1 MAIDRQAS
9 APDLPE
15 DWQHSGRQTYRR
27 EGDII
32 VSRWVGA
39 CTIAE
44 LEPFLVF
51 AEKVLAQQTHPFL
64 LVNNTQALPGLPEVR
79 RRVVTWAR
87 AHSFQGGVVIFGASL
102 PTRAIGIL
110 MLNAIS
116 LLKGIDLNKR
126 ITYTRV
132 ESEARAWVER
142 RRAVLR
148 SMPQSSDPARRSPAP
163 PGI

>member
-1 MAIDRQAS
+1 MSQ
-9 APDLPE
+9 
-15 DWQHSGRQTYRR
+15 DWQHSGRQIYRL

-44 LEPFLVF
+44 LEPFLLF
-51 AEKVLAQQTHPFL
+51 AEQVLAQKTHPFL
-64 LVNNTQALPGLPEVR
+64 LVDNTQALPGLPEVR

-87 AHSFQGGVVIFGASL
+87 GHSFAGGVVIFGASF
-102 PTRAIGIL
+102 PTRAIGML

-126 ITYTRV
+126 ITYARA

-142 RRAVLR
+142 RRNLLR
-148 SMPQSSDPARRSPAP
+148 ATPDSTDSARRPIGSAP
-163 PGI
+163 PSG